1 MDIFEKAYNYSLVDE
16 YREKGLYP
24 YFRAIETGTDTEVY
38 IKGKKMIMLGSNS
51 YLGLTFN
58 DMTIQGAIEGVRK
71 HGTGCAGSRFLNG
84 TLDLH
89 EDLEEK
95 LARFMGKESALLF
108 STGLL
113 TNQGILSTIV
123 GKDDIVY
130 VDRSDHASI
139 IDGARLSFGKVMKF
153 KHNEMDD
160 LVRLLEQSNREK
172 GKLIVVDGV
181 FSMEGDLADLPNLVE
196 IAKKYGARVMVD
208 EAHAIGVLGKNG
220 KGTAEHFGVEDE
232 VDIQMATFSKSF
244 ATIGGFAV
252 SYHKVIDYLKH
263 HSRSLIFT
271 ASLPPAVLGAVNV
284 ALEIIQDEPER
295 RIRLF
300 QIADKMQS
308 AFKDMGY
315 NVGKTV
321 TPIVPLIIGDLDL
334 CLMLWREVTDNGL
347 FVNVAV
353 PPAVPHDHCLIR
365 TSYTATHTDDQLDY
379 ALEVF
384 GKAGKKLGILGS

>member
-1 MDIFEKAYNYSLVDE
+1 
-16 YREKGLYP
+16 
-24 YFRAIETGTDTEVY
+24 
-38 IKGKKMIMLGSNS
+38 
-51 YLGLTFN
+51 
-58 DMTIQGAIEGVRK
+58 
-71 HGTGCAGSRFLNG
+71 
-84 TLDLH
+84 
-89 EDLEEK
+89 
-95 LARFMGKESALLF
+95 
-108 STGLL
+108 
-113 TNQGILSTIV
+113 
-123 GKDDIVY
+123 

-160 LVRLLEQSNREK
+160 LVRLLEQSNREN

-196 IAKKYGARVMVD
+196 IAKKYGTRVMVD

-220 KGTAEHFGVEDE
+220 RGTAEHFGVEDE

-284 ALEIIQDEPER
+284 ALDIIQSEPER
-295 RIRLF
+295 RTRLF
-300 QIADKMQS
+300 QIADKMRS
-308 AFKDMGY
+308 ALKNMGY

-365 TSYTATHTDDQLDY
+365 TSYTATHTNDQLDY
-379 ALEVF
+379 ALEEF
-384 GKAGKKLGILGS
+384 RKAGKKLGILGS

>member
-16 YREKGLYP
+16 YKEKGLYP
-24 YFRAIETGTDTEVY
+24 YFRAIETGTDTEVF

-153 KHNEMDD
+153 KHNDMDD
-160 LVRLLEQSNREK
+160 LIRLLEQSNRQN

-220 KGTAEHFGVEDE
+220 KGTAEHFGIEDE

-244 ATIGGFAV
+244 ATMGGFAV

-271 ASLPPAVLGAVNV
+271 ASLPPAVLGAVNI
-284 ALEIIQDEPER
+284 ALDIIQSEPER
-295 RIRLF
+295 RTRLF
-300 QIADKMQS
+300 QIADKMRS
-308 AFKDMGY
+308 AFKNMGY

-334 CLMLWREVTDNGL
+334 CLMLWREVTDNAL

-353 PPAVPHDHCLIR
+353 PPAVPYDHCLIR
-365 TSYTATHTDDQLDY
+365 TSYTATHTNDQLDY

-384 GKAGKKLGILGS
+384 RKAGKKLGILGS

>member
-16 YREKGLYP
+16 YKEKGLYP
-24 YFRAIETGTDTEVY
+24 YFRAIETGTDTEVF

-160 LVRLLEQSNREK
+160 LVRLLEQSNREN

-300 QIADKMQS
+300 QIADKMRS

>member
-300 QIADKMQS
+300 QIADKMRS

>member
-160 LVRLLEQSNREK
+160 LVRLLEQSNREN

-196 IAKKYGARVMVD
+196 IAKKYGTRVMVD

-220 KGTAEHFGVEDE
+220 RGTAEHFGVEDE

-300 QIADKMQS
+300 QIADKMRS

-365 TSYTATHTDDQLDY
+365 TSYTATHTNDQLDY
-379 ALEVF
+379 ALEEF
-384 GKAGKKLGILGS
+384 RKAGKKLGILGS